1 MSGARSP
8 WALHALLL
16 VLALGLAGCGAAP
29 IPTLPALPSAADA
42 QKAVC
47 DALTSVNTNV
57 AGLANLS
64 PASAVNDVKA
74 LRAQLD
80 TWVQAIKAAN
90 QVLNRPNITELTTA
104 YDSLALQINSLPD
117 GQAIGATAEANIE
130 AGVKTVQDAL
140 AQARTALSC
149 P

>member
-1 MSGARSP
+1 MHS
-8 WALHALLL
+8 ALLVVLLL
-16 VLALGLAGCGAAP
+16 VMLGLAGCDTSQM
-29 IPTLPALPSAADA
+29 PTMPALPSAAEA

-47 DALTSVNTNV
+47 DALTGINSGV
-57 AGLANLS
+57 ASLGNLS
-64 PASAVNDVKA
+64 PTSTVSEVKA
-74 LRAQLD
+74 LKTQVD

-104 YDSLALQINSLPD
+104 YDNLVLQINSLPD

-130 AGVKTVQDAL
+130 AGVKTVQAAI

-149 P
+149 Q

>member
-1 MSGARSP
+1 MFRIQSV
-8 WALHALLL
+8 LLVVLLL
-16 VLALGLAGCGAAP
+16 LTLGLAGCGEQM
-29 IPTLPALPSAADA
+29 PTLPALPSAAEA

-47 DALTSVNTNV
+47 DALTSVNSTV
-57 AGLANLS
+57 AALRNLS
-64 PASAVNDVKA
+64 PTSATSDVKA
-74 LRAQLD
+74 LRAQVD

-104 YDSLALQINSLPD
+104 YDNLSMQITNLPD

>member
-1 MSGARSP
+1 MLKIQSV
-8 WALHALLL
+8 LLVVLLL
-16 VLALGLAGCGAAP
+16 LTLSLAGCGEQM
-29 IPTLPALPSAADA
+29 PTLPALPSAAEA

-47 DALTSVNTNV
+47 DALTSVNSSV
-57 AGLANLS
+57 ASLSNLS
-64 PASAVNDVKA
+64 PTSTVNEVKA
-74 LRAQLD
+74 LRAQVD

-90 QVLNRPNITELTTA
+90 QVLNRPNITELTNA
-104 YDSLALQINSLPD
+104 YDNLALQINSLPE

-140 AQARTALSC
+140 TQARTALSC